1 MRCLPHFDINVAY
14 LDENDGI
21 LQAAVRKQNI
31 DIVQYIVRRVSL
43 QKINEVVEYNRIT
56 SSHLAPMMKNETI
69 TRILLEKQ
77 ANVHAE
83 DKKGRTLLLYAV
95 KYEQL
100 EQCRLLLQHG
110 ARIENRP
117 KEATKL
123 FNALFCHAKKLNIN
137 IFQFLI
143 DHGLNPN
150 TTDVYG
156 KTILHRVAESTR
168 IRNAVKCGEL
178 LLKYGANINAITRK
192 GDSALH
198 LAADNCSGLPFYELM
213 FEKDAD
219 LNICNKKNKTFFD
232 VVFERSEILLEGFI
246 KYLVLAKARGKMDY
260 NFGTVMLNPI
270 ESRSTFNAKKK

>member
-1 MRCLPHFDINVAY
+1 MSCLPHVDVNFAY
-14 LDENDGI
+14 VDENEGI
-21 LQAAVRKQNI
+21 LHAAVRKQNT
-31 DIVQYIVRRVSL
+31 DIVQYIVRRLSV

-56 SSHLAPMMKNETI
+56 ALHLAAMMKNESI

-83 DKKGRTLLLYAV
+83 DKKGRTPLLYAV
-95 KYEQL
+95 KHNKL

-110 ARIENRP
+110 GRIENKP
-117 KEATKL
+117 KRATKL
-123 FNALFCHAKKLNIN
+123 FNAFFCHGKKLNIN
-137 IFQFLI
+137 IFQFLL

-168 IRNAVKCGEL
+168 IQNAVKCGEL
-178 LLKYGANINAITRK
+178 LLKYGANINAITKK

-213 FEKDAD
+213 FENDAD
-219 LNICNKKNKTFFD
+219 LNICNKKNKTFLD
-232 VVFERSEILLEGFI
+232 VVNERSEIILQVYN
-246 KYLVLAKARGKMDY
+246 KYLVLAKIR
-260 NFGTVMLNPI
+260 L
-270 ESRSTFNAKKK
+270 